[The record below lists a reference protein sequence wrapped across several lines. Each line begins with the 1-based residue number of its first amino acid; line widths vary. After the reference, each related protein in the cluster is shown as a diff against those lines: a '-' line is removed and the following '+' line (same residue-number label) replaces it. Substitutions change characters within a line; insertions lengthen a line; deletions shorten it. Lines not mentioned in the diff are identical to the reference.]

1 MQTECLGKTERKQ
14 RARNEKEM
22 IIKEKVFL
30 EKSKNRER
38 RESPENVSIFVDLE
52 MAMREFLSQ
61 KREQTQREREHRK
74 SLVFKKMFIKKRKIQ
89 KRNIIFDKARINC

>member
-1 MQTECLGKTERKQ
+1 MKTECLGKTERKQ

-30 EKSKNRER
+30 EKSKNIER
-38 RESPENVSIFVDLE
+38 RESHENVSIFVDLE